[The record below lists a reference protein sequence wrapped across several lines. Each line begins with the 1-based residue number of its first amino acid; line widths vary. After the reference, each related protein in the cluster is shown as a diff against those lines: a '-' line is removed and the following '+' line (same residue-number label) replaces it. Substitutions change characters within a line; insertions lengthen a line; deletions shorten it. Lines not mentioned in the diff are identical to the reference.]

1 MLLSL
6 RLRMFLL
13 TICVLLVAGGMAM
26 YFASGTIVTRF
37 KQYLVWEQVAS
48 EERRQHLEALLPQ
61 ILANHYAENGN
72 WTDVEALVQEFSK
85 LAEERIFLTDK
96 TGAVIIDTTDG
107 APTEA
112 AASRPKIL
120 IPILAKGQTVGAF
133 SVLSLP
139 VADHSSSAQE
149 YISSIN
155 RALFLA
161 IGMAGVIAIG
171 LTFLL
176 SRGILHRLD
185 ALTTAVQKM
194 ERGDLRQRVA
204 NGAKDEIGKLAHAF
218 NAMADSL
225 ARIEQLRRNMVS
237 DVAHEL
243 RTPLSNIRGYLE
255 AIQDGLVQPTRETID
270 SLFEE
275 AMLLNRLVDD
285 LQELAM
291 AEAGQLKLAR
301 QPVVVGEIVEK
312 ALQTVQCRAG

>member
-139 VADHSSSAQE
+139 VADFNLSLSASAWATRFVSAACWRRSPPCPAAIFSRTCRTSSTAV
-149 YISSIN
+149 
-155 RALFLA
+155 F
-161 IGMAGVIAIG
+161 
-171 LTFLL
+171 
-176 SRGILHRLD
+176 SRGWSTIVVLHDEQVGRH
-185 ALTTAVQKM
+185 
-194 ERGDLRQRVA
+194 DLRGRQVQ
-204 NGAKDEIGKLAHAF
+204 
-218 NAMADSL
+218 S
-225 ARIEQLRRNMVS
+225 
-237 DVAHEL
+237 
-243 RTPLSNIRGYLE
+243 RT
-255 AIQDGLVQPTRETID
+255 DH
-270 SLFEE
+270 
-275 AMLLNRLVDD
+275 
-285 LQELAM
+285 
-291 AEAGQLKLAR
+291 GQ
-301 QPVVVGEIVEK
+301 V
-312 ALQTVQCRAG
+312 